1 MKPPQSAGRK
11 RFYQSAA
18 VEELKADGFAVTLD
32 GRTVKTPAGRQ
43 LVLPTRALAE
53 AVASEWNAQGE
64 TIEPS
69 SLPLTKLANTAIDGV
84 ADRKTEVADEIL
96 KYAATD
102 LVCYRAAYPAQLA
115 ARQANAWDPV
125 LSWASERYR
134 APFFAGSGIAPL
146 AQPPASLEALRGAVA
161 PLNAFKLAA
170 LHVMTTLTGSALI
183 ALAHIDGH
191 LDADA
196 AWAAAH
202 IDETWQAQQWGEDFE
217 AAERLKARRTE
228 FENASRFYNLAHR

>member
-1 MKPPQSAGRK
+1 MKPAQSAGRK

-18 VEELKADGFAVTLD
+18 VEELKAGGFAVTLD

-64 TIEPS
+64 TIEPA

-84 ADRKTEVADEIL
+84 ADRTAEVADEIL

-102 LVCYRAAYPAQLA
+102 LVCYRAAYPEELA
-115 ARQANAWDPV
+115 AKQAKAWDPI
-125 LSWASERYR
+125 LSWAAERHR
-134 APFFAGSGIAPL
+134 APFFAGTGIVTI
-146 AQPPASLEALRGAVA
+146 AQPPASLEALRSAVA
-161 PLNAFKLAA
+161 PLSPFKLAA
-170 LHVMTTLTGSALI
+170 LHVMTALTGSALI
-183 ALAHIDGH
+183 ALAHMDRH
-191 LDADA
+191 LDVDA

-202 IDETWQAQQWGEDFE
+202 TDETWQAQQWGEDFE
-217 AAERLKARRTE
+217 AAGRLKTRRAE
-228 FENASRFYNLAHR
+228 FENASRFYNLA